1 MRNEHAGPLL
11 LTAWLERPESAERR
25 TNYIWKQEFLC
36 VATEGPS
43 HSMHS
48 LNTICVYGTRKTK
61 FECVGNHCLLPAR
74 ENSTSEDGIAKS
86 ASRLPFFLRG
96 ISFSI
101 NTRVIFYFCFL

>member
-1 MRNEHAGPLL
+1 MLGHFCLL
-11 LTAWLERPESAERR
+11 HGWRDQSQQKGEQITF
-25 TNYIWKQEFLC
+25 WKQEFLC

-48 LNTICVYGTRKTK
+48 LNTMCVYGTRKTK